1 VLPPRSIKEW
11 DHIAY
16 GDGEHQL
23 PLWAADRLAAVA
35 NATRLGGSEKRR
47 ILEHGRTSLRAGQ
60 VVGVIVAEG
69 CSLEI
74 LPKIHG
80 LADDVI
86 RHRLVNMLAVAM
98 DLDVASGRLT
108 SLGWQ
113 RDNLL
118 EILIGLFA
126 AKLTDAV
133 RLGMPRRYV
142 PHEEDLP
149 ALRGR
154 LDATR
159 QFTSLAASPQKLA
172 SRFDELSVDIA
183 LNQIMQAAVRKLQKL
198 SRSQSNQ
205 RSLREL
211 SFAYADV
218 TPHAQSRL
226 RWDLVVLD
234 RTNMRWRELLDLAQL
249 LLGEKFQTTTSGAD
263 QGFSLLF
270 EMNTLFERYV
280 AKMLQRAARSTP
292 LRVVAQQGGMYCL
305 TELDGGQSQRFHT
318 KPDIRVLRGNETV
331 LVIDTKWKRLSRRV
345 DDPKQ
350 GISQADIYQM
360 MAYGE
365 LYRSDH
371 LMLLYPH
378 HAGLGE
384 TDGITS
390 QHQITRTSRFL
401 STATIDVGRREHLAE
416 RLLALVTAQ
425 LDLSPAAPALA
436 TS

>member
-1 VLPPRSIKEW
+1 MLPPRSIKEW

-35 NATRLGGSEKRR
+35 NATRLGGSERSR
-47 ILEHGRTSLRAGQ
+47 TLEHGRTSLRAGQ

-86 RHRLVNMLAVAM
+86 RHRLINMLAVAM

-183 LNQIMQAAVRKLQKL
+183 LNQIMQAAVQKLQKL

-218 TPHAQSRL
+218 TPHAGSRL

-249 LLGEKFQTTTSGAD
+249 LLGEKFQTTTSGAG

-270 EMNTLFERYV
+270 EMNMLFERYV
-280 AKMLQRAARSTP
+280 AKMLQRAVRNTS
-292 LRVVAQQGGMYCL
+292 LRVVAQTGGMYCL
-305 TELDGGQSQRFHT
+305 TELDGEKRQRFHT
-318 KPDIRVLRGNETV
+318 KPDIRVLRDNETV

-350 GISQADIYQM
+350 GVSQADIYQM

-365 LYRSDH
+365 LYRSGC

-378 HAGLGE
+378 HTGLGE
-384 TDGITS
+384 VDGITS
-390 QHQITRTSRFL
+390 QHQITRTSRL
-401 STATIDVGRREHLAE
+401 LTTATIDVAKAE
-416 RLLALVTAQ
+416 GLTDRLRALVRSQ
-425 LDLSPAAPALA
+425 LDLRPAL
-436 TS
+436 

>member
-1 VLPPRSIKEW
+1 MIHRSIHEW
-11 DHIAY
+11 EHIKY
-16 GDGEHQL
+16 GDGADQL
-23 PLWAADRLAAVA
+23 PDWAADRIAAA
-35 NATRLGGSEKRR
+35 AETIKLGGSEKSR

-113 RDNLL
+113 HDNLL
-118 EILIGLFA
+118 EILIRLFA

-142 PHEEDLP
+142 PHEQDLP

-159 QFTSLAASPQKLA
+159 QFTLLAASPQKLA

-183 LNQIMQAAVRKLQKL
+183 LNQIMQAAVYKLQTL
-198 SRSQSNQ
+198 SRSQDNQ

-218 TPHAQSRL
+218 TPHARSRL
-226 RWDLVVLD
+226 RWDLVILD

-270 EMNTLFERYV
+270 EMNTLFERYI
-280 AKMLQRAARSTP
+280 AKMLQRAARNTP

-305 TELDGGQSQRFHT
+305 TELDGEQRQRFHT
-318 KPDIRVLRGNETV
+318 KPDIRVLLGNETV
-331 LVIDTKWKRLSRRV
+331 VVIDTKWKRLSRRV

-350 GISQADIYQM
+350 GVSQADIYQM

-378 HAGLGE
+378 HAGLGR

-390 QHQITRTSRFL
+390 LHQISRTSRLL
-401 STATIDVGRREHLAE
+401 STATIDVSRRAHLAE
-416 RLLALVTAQ
+416 RLLTLVTSQ
-425 LDLSPAAPALA
+425 LDLSAAAPA
-436 TS
+436 

>member
-1 VLPPRSIKEW
+1 MIHRSIHEW
-11 DHIAY
+11 EHIKHGA
-16 GDGEHQL
+16 GNDQL
-23 PLWAADRLAAVA
+23 PDWAADRIAAVA
-35 NATRLGGSEKRR
+35 ETIRLGDSEKSR

-60 VVGVIVAEG
+60 VVGVIVAKG

-154 LDATR
+154 LDTKR

-172 SRFDELSVDIA
+172 CRFDELSADIA
-183 LNQIMQAAVRKLQKL
+183 LNQIMQAAVHKLQRL
-198 SRSQSNQ
+198 SRSEANQ

-218 TPHAQSRL
+218 RPHARSRL

-234 RTNMRWRELLDLAQL
+234 RTNARWRELLDLAQL
-249 LLGEKFQTTTSGAD
+249 LLGEKFQTTTLGAG

-280 AKMLQRAARSTP
+280 ARMLQRAARNTP
-292 LRVVAQQGGMYCL
+292 LRIVAQQGGMYCL
-305 TELDGGQSQRFHT
+305 TELDGAQRQRFHT
-318 KPDIRVLRGNETV
+318 KPDIRVLRGSETI

-350 GISQADIYQM
+350 GVSQADIYQM

-365 LYRSDH
+365 LYRSDR

-390 QHQITRTSRFL
+390 QHQITHTSRLL
-401 STATIDVGRREHLAE
+401 STATIDVGKREHLAE
-416 RLLALVTAQ
+416 RLLALVITQ
-425 LDLSPAAPALA
+425 LELNPGPPLLEAS
-436 TS
+436 

>member
-1 VLPPRSIKEW
+1 MKHYSIHEW
-11 DHIAY
+11 ERIDY
-16 GDGEHQL
+16 GDAEGQL
-23 PLWAADRLAAVA
+23 PKWAAERLEAVA
-35 NATRLGGSEKRR
+35 DSVRLGSSEKSR
-47 ILEHGRTSLRAGQ
+47 ILEYGRSSLRAGQ
-60 VVGVIVAEG
+60 VVGVIAAEG

-80 LADDVI
+80 LGDDQI
-86 RHRLVNMLAVAM
+86 RHRLVHMLAVAM

-108 SLGWQ
+108 GLGWQ

-142 PHEEDLP
+142 PHQDDLP

-159 QFTSLAASPQKLA
+159 QFTTLAASPQKLA
-172 SRFDELSVDIA
+172 CQYDELSVDIA
-183 LNQIMQAAVRKLQKL
+183 LNHIMQAAVHKLQKL
-198 SRSQSNQ
+198 SRSQANL

-218 TPHAQSRL
+218 TARQRSQL
-226 RWDLVVLD
+226 RWDLIVLD
-234 RTNMRWRELLDLAQL
+234 RTNARWRELLDLAQL
-249 LLGEKFQTTTSGAD
+249 ILGEKFQTTTFGGS

-280 AKMLQRAARSTP
+280 AKMLQRATRNTP
-292 LRVVAQQGGMYCL
+292 FRVVSQKGGMYCL
-305 TELDGGQSQRFHT
+305 TELDGEQRQRFHT
-318 KPDIRVLRGNETV
+318 KPDIRILLGNKTV

-350 GISQADIYQM
+350 GVSQSDIYQM

-365 LYRSDH
+365 LYHSDH

-378 HAGLGE
+378 HPGLGE
-384 TDGITS
+384 VDGMTS
-390 QHQITRTSRFL
+390 QHQITRTSRVL
-401 STATIDVGRREHLAE
+401 STATIDVAKREQLAE
-416 RLLALVTAQ
+416 RLLALVATQ
-425 LDLSPAAPALA
+425 VDLAAGSPPLVDA
-436 TS
+436 S